1 MKKHIKWALGLG
13 CLLALAGCARTLVI
27 GPQEGVAV
35 LLRVTKDQTTVEIES
50 PDSIEQIT
58 DGLNRPTY
66 EQLEL
71 DSVGAG
77 EGYILEWYDGQG
89 RLAAQAQ
96 VLDEQTVCCQEG
108 LYHVREGQQGLD
120 LGLLEQMLEQERE
133 QQDGPPVRVEYA
145 DGEPAHREGDWY
157 ACTVDDSDQ
166 AVEVVFHAKQELRNV
181 KVVQLE
187 WKEDERTGEMVFEA
201 SKEYGSFDRLTQDT
215 PLFVRMAF
223 VGVIPHVGIS
233 FETTDA
239 GVRHYAVAMSGKD
252 ASLLLIEI

>member
-1 MKKHIKWALGLG
+1 M
-13 CLLALAGCARTLVI
+13 
-27 GPQEGVAV
+27 
-35 LLRVTKDQTTVEIES
+35 
-50 PDSIEQIT
+50 
-58 DGLNRPTY
+58 
-66 EQLEL
+66 
-71 DSVGAG
+71 
-77 EGYILEWYDGQG
+77 
-89 RLAAQAQ
+89 
-96 VLDEQTVCCQEG
+96 
-108 LYHVREGQQGLD
+108 
-120 LGLLEQMLEQERE
+120 
-133 QQDGPPVRVEYA
+133 EYA

-239 GVRHYAVAMSGKD
+239 GVRHYAVAMSGT
-252 ASLLLIEI
+252 LPCC